1 MSDALHVRLTGKKGV
16 EKIYKHHSGFI
27 GGLKEVPITRMRERR
42 PEDVSPPLAMK
53 HVRGLCDGMARLLDF
68 VCRADAQIIRRA
80 VSGMLP
86 KNTFRERR
94 LDRLKIFPAEAPES
108 VMGNV
113 LRTWRDETGGQAF
126 RDVDPATGSQGPKE
140 EIRA

>member
-1 MSDALHVRLTGKKGV
+1 
-16 EKIYKHHSGFI
+16 
-27 GGLKEVPITRMRERR
+27 
-42 PEDVSPPLAMK
+42 
-53 HVRGLCDGMARLLDF
+53 
-68 VCRADAQIIRRA
+68 
-80 VSGMLP
+80 MLP

-126 RDVDPATGSQGPKE
+126 REMGSGADVEGAKE
-140 EIRA
+140 EVRA